1 MYEIVE
7 VSDREQE
14 KTLFTLKYR
23 FLEWQKMTK
32 REFPCLFFTQLF
44 VYYIITGTGSEY
56 PLASQ
61 VRLEKPTFCYIPNK
75 IGCSYI
81 AKVGFFA
88 FIGVKMAKKTGKTD
102 NSVPNPLVESGV
114 EKMIQIVRGK
124 QVLLDRDIATL
135 YGVETRVIN
144 QAVKRNIE
152 RFPERYCFRLEKN
165 EQENLKSQNVISSW
179 GGDRFKPYVF
189 TEQGFAM
196 LSSVLKSKVAVNVS
210 IAIMD
215 AFVAMRQYL
224 YQNGG
229 IVNRLSN
236 VEAKDLE
243 QDSRLTGHDEH
254 LLDHD
259 RKFDELFEAMD
270 RGELKSKGLFYNNQ
284 EFDAYVF
291 VCALIRQAKKR
302 IVLVDRYVTEKTLT
316 MMLKREKGVSVTI
329 YTYDKSKVLEVDLA
343 TYNEQYPDSPMQV
356 LPSYGMHDRF
366 LFIDDT
372 AYHFG
377 ASLKDL
383 GKNTFFFT
391 QEDFTLEEVLKKSK

>member
-1 MYEIVE
+1 MA
-7 VSDREQE
+7 RKTE
-14 KTLFTLKYR
+14 KTDD
-23 FLEWQKMTK
+23 
-32 REFPCLFFTQLF
+32 
-44 VYYIITGTGSEY
+44 
-56 PLASQ
+56 
-61 VRLEKPTFCYIPNK
+61 
-75 IGCSYI
+75 I
-81 AKVGFFA
+81 A
-88 FIGVKMAKKTGKTD
+88 
-102 NSVPNPLVESGV
+102 PNPLMESGV
-114 EKMIQIVRGK
+114 EKMIRVVRGK

-135 YGVETRVIN
+135 YGVETRAIN
-144 QAVKRNIE
+144 QAVKRNME
-152 RFPERYCFRLEKN
+152 RFPERNCFQLTELEFSN
-165 EQENLKSQNVISSW
+165 WKSQIVMSNSEKM
-179 GGDRFKPYVF
+179 GLRKMPFAF
-189 TEQGFAM
+189 TEQGVAM
-196 LSSVLKSKVAVNVS
+196 LSAVLRTKTAIKVS
-210 IAIMD
+210 LAIMD
-215 AFVAMRQYL
+215 AFVQLRHLMMG
-224 YQNGG
+224 NGG
-229 IVNRLSN
+229 LINRLSN

-243 QDSRLTGHDEH
+243 QDSRLTGHDKH

-270 RGELKSKGLFYNNQ
+270 RGELKTKGLFYNNQ

-291 VCALIRQAKKR
+291 VCDLIRQAKKR

-329 YTYDKSKVLEVDLA
+329 YTYDKSKALEMDLA

-391 QEDFTLEEVLKKSK
+391 QEDFTLQEVLKESQKIQAEKES

>member
-1 MYEIVE
+1 M
-7 VSDREQE
+7 
-14 KTLFTLKYR
+14 
-23 FLEWQKMTK
+23 
-32 REFPCLFFTQLF
+32 
-44 VYYIITGTGSEY
+44 TGTGSEY

-88 FIGVKMAKKTGKTD
+88 FIGVKMAKKTEKRD
-102 NSVPNPLVESGV
+102 NSVPNPLVESGIG
-114 EKMIQIVRGK
+114 KMIQVIRGK
-124 QVLLDRDIATL
+124 QVLLDRDLATL
-135 YGVETRVIN
+135 YGVETKRIN
-144 QAVKRNIE
+144 EQVKRNIE
-152 RFPERYCFRLEKN
+152 RFPKDFCFQLDATEHKFLR
-165 EQENLKSQNVISSW
+165 SQIATTKTETR
-179 GGDRFKPYVF
+179 GGRQYFPYAF
-189 TEQGFAM
+189 TEQGVAM
-196 LSSVLKSKVAVNVS
+196 LSSVLKSETAIKVN
-210 IAIMD
+210 IAIMR
-215 AFVAMRQYL
+215 AFVQLRHLMMG
-224 YQNGG
+224 NGG
-229 IVNRLSN
+229 LINRLSN

-243 QDSRLTGHDEH
+243 QDSRLTGHDKH

-270 RGELKSKGLFYNNQ
+270 RGELKTKGLFYNNQ

-291 VCALIRQAKKR
+291 VCDLIRQAKKR

-329 YTYDKSKVLEVDLA
+329 YTYDKSKVLEMDLA

-391 QEDFTLEEVLKKSK
+391 QEDFTLDEVLKESQKIQAEKES

>member
-1 MYEIVE
+1 MEIPAFAGMTC
-7 VSDREQE
+7 DRSEG
-14 KTLFTLKYR
+14 KAFPFALKFCILYVNTR
-23 FLEWQKMTK
+23 KGGIK
-32 REFPCLFFTQLF
+32 RSLSAQAGRSFFM
-44 VYYIITGTGSEY
+44 
-56 PLASQ
+56 P
-61 VRLEKPTFCYIPNK
+61 K
-75 IGCSYI
+75 
-81 AKVGFFA
+81 
-88 FIGVKMAKKTGKTD
+88 GVKMAKNDEKMEIVAT
-102 NSVPNPLVESGV
+102 NPLVESGV
-114 EKMIQIVRGK
+114 EKMIRVIRGK

-135 YGVETRVIN
+135 YGVETRAIN

-152 RFPERYCFRLEKN
+152 RFPERYCFQLAKDEL
-165 EQENLKSQNVISSW
+165 ENLKSQNVISSW

-236 VEAKDLE
+236 VESKDLE
-243 QDSRLTGHDEH
+243 QDARLLEHDQKI
-254 LLDHD
+254 DS
-259 RKFDELFEAMD
+259 LFEAMD

-291 VCALIRQAKKR
+291 VCNLIRKAKKR
-302 IVLVDRYVTEKTLT
+302 IVLVDRYVDEKVLS
-316 MMLKREKGVSVTI
+316 MMLKRNEGVSATI
-329 YTYDKSKVLEVDLA
+329 YTYDKSKVFEVDLA
-343 TYNEQYPDSPMQV
+343 TYNAQYADCPIEI
-356 LPSYGMHDRF
+356 LPCYGMHDRF

-377 ASLKDL
+377 ASMKDL
-383 GKNTFFFT
+383 GKQTFFLSK
-391 QEDFTLEEVLKKSK
+391 EEFTLDEVLKMSKEKNRGIPPPPNPRTFRP